1 MTLWS
6 VNGKLTDD
14 TLQTAG
20 LTTFTVTM
28 LADHPD
34 VFARLRNEVLEI
46 LGPNGKVNPQNLR
59 EMKYLR
65 AVLNG
70 ESCPHR
76 DSSLPLTAISETLR
90 LYPSV

>member
-1 MTLWS
+1 L
-6 VNGKLTDD
+6 VDGKLTNE

-20 LTTFTVTM
+20 LATFTVGM
-28 LADHPD
+28 LAEHPN

-46 LGPNGKVNPQNLR
+46 LGPTGKVSPQNLR

-70 ESCPHR
+70 QSHPR
-76 DSSLPLTAISETLR
+76 
-90 LYPSV
+90 

>member
-1 MTLWS
+1 
-6 VNGKLTDD
+6 
-14 TLQTAG
+14 
-20 LTTFTVTM
+20 M

-34 VFARLRNEVLEI
+34 VFARLRNEVLEK
-46 LGPNGKVNPQNLR
+46 LGPNGKVGPENLR

-70 ESCPHR
+70 KQSSCR
-76 DSSLPLTAISETLR
+76 SRSLPLPVVSETLR